1 MAVPR
6 KKQPDKK
13 EAAPAGA
20 SKPAAPR
27 KRVQESSAPETAE
40 RAAAPRRRNAAT
52 QAAAEPISQPAVAQW
67 CAPSE
72 AMSVPEPAV
81 AIAPEDVRQLVTFM
95 LDGEEYGFAIMQV
108 QEVLRARFVH
118 ITPIPNAPNHV
129 EGVMNLRGRVI
140 PVVGLRRRFGMP
152 EVERDR
158 DSRVVVVEISGR
170 AIGVSVDSVVEVTT
184 IDASQIELLPE
195 LAATDRS
202 EFIIGVSRA
211 GARIVIVLDMDRVF
225 SVEEKASLDDIVTGK
240 REEA

>member
-1 MAVPR
+1 
-6 KKQPDKK
+6 
-13 EAAPAGA
+13 
-20 SKPAAPR
+20 
-27 KRVQESSAPETAE
+27 
-40 RAAAPRRRNAAT
+40 
-52 QAAAEPISQPAVAQW
+52 
-67 CAPSE
+67 
-72 AMSVPEPAV
+72 
-81 AIAPEDVRQLVTFM
+81 
-95 LDGEEYGFAIMQV
+95 
-108 QEVLRARFVH
+108 
-118 ITPIPNAPNHV
+118 
-129 EGVMNLRGRVI
+129 MNLRGRVI